1 MSLIQTYNKARL
13 FQRDWL
19 FFVACVALFAAF
31 PNLDIDVANWTWS
44 AEGQFKYEDT
54 AWVQLSYLLFAK
66 IHFFYLFIFLIVLIK
81 QLLSNGLKNKI
92 TRQVI
97 VLLVALLL
105 GPGLVVNQLFK
116 ENWGRARPHE
126 VTQFGG
132 TQRYTSPLEISDQC
146 QGNCSFVSGHASGA
160 FFILTLS
167 WIFGYRRWFWI
178 GLLVGSIVGVGRI
191 LQGGHF
197 FSDVIFSFWAVY
209 FSSQLTATL
218 FKIDAPN
225 KL

>member
-31 PNLDIDVANWTWS
+31 PHLDIVVANWTWN
-44 AEGQFKYEDT
+44 ADDQFKYEHT
-54 AWVQLSYLLFAK
+54 PWVQLSYLLFAK

-97 VLLVALLL
+97 ILLFALLL

-178 GLLVGSIVGVGRI
+178 GLLIGSIVGLGRI

-218 FKIDAPN
+218 FKIDAPT

>member
-31 PNLDIDVANWTWS
+31 PNLDIVVANWTWN
-44 AEGQFKYEDT
+44 ADDQFIYEHT
-54 AWVQLSYLLFAK
+54 PWVQLSYLLFAK
-66 IHFFYLFIFLIVLIK
+66 IHFFYLFIFLIVFLK
-81 QLLSNGLKNKI
+81 QLLSNDLKNKI

-97 VLLVALLL
+97 VLLIALLL

-178 GLLVGSIVGVGRI
+178 GLGVGSIVGLGRI

-218 FKIDAPN
+218 FKIDAPT